1 MDSLTQAALGATV
14 AYAVTGRQLGRKSLL
29 IGAAL
34 GTLPDL
40 DVLFPY
46 EDAIDSFTYHR
57 SWSHSYLVLTVITP
71 IVSFL
76 LYRGIP
82 KSWLSIPS
90 LMTHKKFM
98 LMVWLVLI
106 THVMLDGFTVYGTQV
121 WWPIPVDPVAI
132 GSIFIIDPT
141 FTLPLLIAIV
151 YVVLK
156 FRSGSDPDSNSGS
169 GSDVKKGFSYACSIA
184 LLISVTYLMAT
195 VLIQKRVESVATNQ
209 LQGSFDSDA
218 LIALPTPGGILWRV
232 IARKDDT
239 YLEGFYSLLKRNRP
253 ISFESFEIQE
263 QLLAPVADNRNIK
276 RIKWFTGGFY
286 NVSEENGFLIVSNLR
301 MGIEAQYVFRFK
313 VARRDSESG
322 DVAMVA
328 PTELLRFYP
337 DMERIK
343 WVLGHY

>member
-1 MDSLTQAALGATV
+1 MDSITQAALGATV
-14 AYAVTGRQLGRKSLL
+14 AYAVTGKELGRKSLL
-29 IGAAL
+29 IGATL

-57 SWSHSYLVLTVITP
+57 SWSHSYLVLTLLTP

-82 KSWLSIPS
+82 RSWVSIPS
-90 LMTHKKFM
+90 LVTHKKFL
-98 LMVWLVLI
+98 LMVWLCFI
-106 THVMLDGFTVYGTQV
+106 THIMLDGFTVYGTQV
-121 WWPIPVDPVAI
+121 WWPLPVDPVAI

-141 FTLPLLIAIV
+141 FTLPLLVAIV
-151 YVVLK
+151 YTVSKL
-156 FRSGSDPDSNSGS
+156 RSGTDRSTGTRRQYSN
-169 GSDVKKGFSYACSIA
+169 ACRIA
-184 LLISVTYLMAT
+184 LMVSVAYLIAT
-195 VLIQKRVESVATNQ
+195 VFIQARVESVARTQ
-209 LQGSFDSDA
+209 LQASYDSDA
-218 LIALPTPGGILWRV
+218 LVALPTPGGILWRV

-239 YLEGFYSLLKRNRP
+239 YLEGFYSLLKRSRP
-253 ISFESFEIQE
+253 ISFESFNIQE
-263 QLLAPVADNRNIK
+263 ELLSPVADNRTIK

-286 NVSEENGFLIVSNLR
+286 NVSEEDGFLIVSDLR

-313 VARRDSESG
+313 VARRDAESG
-322 DVAMVA
+322 DVAMVN

>member
-1 MDSLTQAALGATV
+1 MDSITQAALGATV

-29 IGAAL
+29 IGATL

-57 SWSHSYLVLTVITP
+57 SWSHSYLVLTLITP
-71 IVSFL
+71 IISFL
-76 LYRGIP
+76 FYRGIP
-82 KSWLSIPS
+82 KSWVSIPS
-90 LMTHKKFM
+90 LVSHKKFM
-98 LMVWLVLI
+98 LMVWLCLI

-121 WWPIPVDPVAI
+121 WWPLPVDPVAI

-141 FTLPLLIAIV
+141 FTLPLLLAIV
-151 YVVLK
+151 YTVHRLRTGK
-156 FRSGSDPDSNSGS
+156 ETISRPSHSN
-169 GSDVKKGFSYACSIA
+169 ACRIA
-184 LLISVTYLMAT
+184 LLISVSYLALT
-195 VLIQKRVESVATNQ
+195 VFIQTKVESVARSQ
-209 LQGSFDSDA
+209 LQASYDSDA

-239 YLEGFYSLLKRNRP
+239 YLEGFYSLLKQDRP
-253 ISFESFEIQE
+253 IAFESFNINE
-263 QLLAPVADNRNIK
+263 QLLAAVADNRSIK
-276 RIKWFTGGFY
+276 RIKWFTYGFY
-286 NVSEENGFLIVSNLR
+286 NVSEEDGFFIVSDLR

-313 VARRDSESG
+313 VARRNVESAE
-322 DVAMVA
+322 VVMME

-337 DMERIK
+337 DIERIK